1 MCIGINM
8 ISISGNMMSKSID
21 TMNKGNIRR
30 QQVKDMIT
38 NSNKYEKKKTQK
50 QRATENSSYTKL

>member
-1 MCIGINM
+1 M
-8 ISISGNMMSKSID
+8 ISTSGNMMSKSID

-38 NSNKYEKKKTQK
+38 NSNKYEKKKN
-50 QRATENSSYTKL
+50 A